1 MLTLSFQKVWRAF
14 GARTVFRDFDAAA
27 GSGRVT
33 AVTGANGAGKS
44 TLLRLAGAWLLPDR
58 GTVAIREGQQS
69 WEREQIRQR
78 VALVSPELCFYG
90 KLSAAENLAF
100 FAGLRGQPLAAAAAE
115 ALVQRVGLA
124 AADGWVEGFSTGMR
138 QRLKLAVLLAADAP
152 VWLLDEPASNLDA
165 AGQAL
170 VLELA
175 AAAAREGR
183 LVLWATNDPEEAAA
197 ADETIRLS

>member
-1 MLTLSFQKVWRAF
+1 
-14 GARTVFRDFDAAA
+14 
-27 GSGRVT
+27 
-33 AVTGANGAGKS
+33 
-44 TLLRLAGAWLLPDR
+44 
-58 GTVAIREGQQS
+58 
-69 WEREQIRQR
+69 
-78 VALVSPELCFYG
+78 
-90 KLSAAENLAF
+90 
-100 FAGLRGQPLAAAAAE
+100 
-115 ALVQRVGLA
+115 
-124 AADGWVEGFSTGMR
+124 MR

-170 VLELA
+170 ALELA